1 MRKKRALA
9 AVAAIAVGA
18 ILGLATPSSA
28 DQPTGVQILG
38 PVRIDGDVATV
49 RARYNC
55 EQAGHLF
62 VSVKQTGD
70 RNKDARLPQPG
81 SSAVVAETGG
91 GWWQSHPQDFNCDG
105 ETHVGTFT
113 IGTFEYGISALAHG
127 KGWLQFCLSFGEEE
141 IEINHTQWV
150 QVI

>member
-9 AVAAIAVGA
+9 AVAALAVGA
-18 ILGLATPSSA
+18 ILGMAAPSSA

-55 EQAGHLF
+55 EQAEHLW
-62 VSVKQTGD
+62 VSVKQTGERD
-70 RNKDARLPQPG
+70 KDVRLQQEG
-81 SSAVVAETGG
+81 SSAVVAQTGG
-91 GWWQSHPQDFNCDG
+91 GWWQSHPADFTCDG

-113 IGTFEYGISALAHG
+113 IGTFEYGISALEHG
-127 KGWLQFCLSFGEEE
+127 KGWLQFCLSFGEESL
-141 IEINHTQWV
+141 EINHTQWV
-150 QVI
+150 EVI